1 MRVELKLL
9 LELIR
14 LNPQPLE
21 PSSLQALI
29 PLITDW
35 GFFMDL
41 CHRHGLVGIISRR
54 IAQDSPNLFPT
65 PFLRTLQSSYFRS
78 ATRSMALSGTL
89 LEIVML
95 FSQND
100 IGTLPFKGPL
110 LAQKLYGAIGLRSF
124 GDLDILIKQDD
135 LHRAATLLG
144 TVGFSPEVHTV
155 LMATVPFSYHEDCLS
170 FFRESDRCT
179 VELHWDM
186 SGCYLAS
193 PLAFQDV
200 FQKSHH
206 TSLGG
211 QEIAC
216 LTQEDLLV
224 YLCIHGTKHTW
235 ERLEWLYSVAILL
248 ETCPKLDWDIIL
260 QRATL
265 WQCRLMLLV
274 GLQLS
279 SDLLGSGLPPRI
291 QDLIRQEPKVLGLV
305 RRTTISIFSQG
316 ATRTFAPKERLR
328 FSRFHLLIRDSPW
341 DGLSYGL
348 RLLFRPTVKEWQ
360 ACTLPPRLTFL
371 YYGLR
376 PLRLGWLLIKA
387 ILQRAAR

>member
-1 MRVELKLL
+1 MRIELKLL
-9 LELIR
+9 LERIR
-14 LNPQPLE
+14 LQPQPLE

-35 GFFMDL
+35 DFFMEL
-41 CHRHGLVGIISRR
+41 CHRHGLVGIVSKR
-54 IAQDSPNLFPT
+54 IAQDSPDLFPT
-65 PFLRTLQSSYFRS
+65 PFLRTLHSSFFRS

-100 IGTLPFKGPL
+100 IGALPFKGPL

-124 GDLDILIKQDD
+124 GDLDVLIKQDD

-144 TVGFSPEVHTV
+144 AAGFSPEVPPV
-155 LMATVPFSYHEDCLS
+155 LMATVTFSCHEDSLS
-170 FFRESDRCT
+170 FFRESDRST

-211 QEIAC
+211 QKIAC

-248 ETCPKLDWDIIL
+248 DTCPNLDWDIIL
-260 QRATL
+260 ERTTQ
-265 WQCRLMLLV
+265 WQCRRILFL
-274 GLQLS
+274 GLHLCH
-279 SDLLGSGLPPRI
+279 DLLGSSLPPRI
-291 QDLIRQEPKVLGLV
+291 QNLIRQEPRVLGLG
-305 RRTTISIFSQG
+305 RRTTISICSQG
-316 ATRTFAPKERLR
+316 ATRTSAPKERLR
-328 FSRFHLLIRDSPW
+328 FSTFHLLVRDDPW

-376 PLRLGWLLIKA
+376 PLRLAWLLIKA
-387 ILQRAAR
+387 ILQRAAP